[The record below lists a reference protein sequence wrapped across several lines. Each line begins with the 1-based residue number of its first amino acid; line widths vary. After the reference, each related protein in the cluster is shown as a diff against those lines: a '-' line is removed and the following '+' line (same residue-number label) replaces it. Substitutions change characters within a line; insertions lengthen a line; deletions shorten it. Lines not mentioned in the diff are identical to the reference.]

1 MRQIIL
7 RPIVTLLAGL
17 SLFVFGTPGITP
29 SAAAESQDVTFPV
42 DGIVLHADLF
52 KPVGAGPFPAVLWN
66 HGGSSPNPGSSKYRA
81 SRPLGEV
88 FVSQGYVL
96 LVLHRRGYGRSP
108 RDPLSDQFIAEKRVD
123 ERNKLQ
129 LELINVHLRD
139 LKAAVH
145 YLENLP
151 FVASDKIAVAG
162 CSFGGI
168 LTVFAAET
176 ELPIRAV
183 LDFSGA
189 AISWKQSPELRER
202 MLKSV
207 RAAKVPVLLIQ
218 AENDYDVNPS
228 RELAKTLEHA
238 KKPHRIVIFPAF
250 GSTARQGHSFCVR
263 GREIWKAEVFSFLG
277 NALQ

>member
-1 MRQIIL
+1 MRQTIL
-7 RPIVTLLAGL
+7 LPIVTLLAGL
-17 SLFVFGTPGITP
+17 SLFVVGTPGISP
-29 SAAAESQDVTFPV
+29 SAAAEPQDATFPV

-66 HGGSSPNPGSSKYRA
+66 HGGSSPAPGSSRYRA
-81 SRPLGEV
+81 SPVLGEV
-88 FVSQGYVL
+88 FTSQGYVL

-108 RDPLSDQFIAEKRVD
+108 RDPRVDQFIAEKRID
-123 ERNKLQ
+123 ERNKVQ
-129 LELINVHLRD
+129 LELINVHLSD

-145 YLENLP
+145 YLESLP
-151 FVASDKIAVAG
+151 FVAADKIAIAG

-176 ELPIRAV
+176 GLPIRAA
-183 LDFSGA
+183 LDFSGGA
-189 AISWKQSPELRER
+189 NSWKQSPDLRER

-218 AENDYDVNPS
+218 AENDYDLSPS
-228 RELAKTLEHA
+228 RELAEELERA
-238 KKPHRIVIFPAF
+238 NKPHRMVIFPAF

-263 GREIWKAEVFSFLG
+263 GREIWKADVFAFLRK
-277 NALQ
+277 ALQ